1 MKQINNNL
9 SNEKFENIR
18 NQTCKNYVN
27 LIGILFF
34 GLLISIILTMQKTI
48 NDLKSKINN
57 QNIDLFKEIKDNKNE
72 YILSDSKIIN
82 NNIKYLIFLKSW
94 INPNKIITSKLL
106 YRLSKDGESIKTF
119 HDKCDNISQT
129 LILIESFDG
138 KKFGGYTT
146 CTWDGNMIDK
156 NDNKTFLF
164 NLNNN
169 QKFGKRYNIFNN
181 RDIYTYKKN
190 GPYFGYRDLFFNP
203 NMKFCNSYKSTQY
216 SFLNDNNDLINN
228 NNNTFEIKEV
238 EIYQIDFN

>member
-1 MKQINNNL
+1 MKQIKNNFYND
-9 SNEKFENIR
+9 KFENIR

-27 LIGILFF
+27 LFGILFI

-48 NDLKSKINN
+48 NDLKEKINN
-57 QNIDLFKEIKDNKNE
+57 QNNELLKEIKNNKNE

-94 INPNKIITSKLL
+94 INPNKTISSKLL

-129 LILIESFDG
+129 LILIESFDR

-169 QKFGKRYNIFNN
+169 QKFSKRYNIFNN
-181 RDIYTYKKN
+181 RDIYAYKTN

-203 NMKFCNSYKSTQY
+203 TTKFCNSYKSTQY
-216 SFLNDNNDLINN
+216 SFLNNNNDLLNN